1 MRKSVEMKK
10 QLDALKNEIKTLQA
24 AGKVNEAHSKLDE
37 LNTMKNAVTV
47 QEAIE
52 QEEME
57 NFAGNPVEHAVTV
70 DNSVMKNR
78 VFNKQILNMPL
89 TEDEKKYATN
99 EIGRAHV

>member
-52 QEEME
+52 QVNVTEPFEAVAY
-57 NFAGNPVEHAVTV
+57 AGDLSHFKNVPAAI
-70 DNSVMKNR
+70 KNR
-78 VFNKQILNMPL
+78 VEPEKNK
-89 TEDEKKYATN
+89 N
-99 EIGRAHV
+99 EQKQREIDITLALI

>member
-24 AGKVNEAHSKLDE
+24 AGKVNEAHGKLDE
-37 LNTMKNAVTV
+37 LNTMKNAIAV

-57 NFAGNPVEHAVTV
+57 NFAGNPVEHTVTV
-70 DNSVMKNR
+70 DNSVMQNR
-78 VFNKQILNMPL
+78 VFIS
-89 TEDEKKYATN
+89 
-99 EIGRAHV
+99 RF